1 MLHKQDFLTS
11 SDGLNLFWQAWEPTG
26 AVHGT
31 VCLVHGLGEH
41 SGRYAHVAAAF
52 TTAGLSLHAIDLRG
66 HGLSEGP
73 RGHTPSLAQWF
84 DDIDLLLRGAS
95 PDRPLFLYGHSL
107 GGILILSYG
116 IHRRSQLTGIISTG
130 PVLRISAEVPPLK
143 AVLGKILA
151 GLWPTFSQRS
161 GLIAADLS
169 HDQEVVQAYIDDPLV
184 HDWISSRL
192 FVEMIAAGQ
201 DTLEKAADFQL
212 PVLLYHAQIDRL
224 TDRTATEDFYTKIG
238 STDKTLHIWPNL
250 YHEVHNEPEKDQV
263 LAEMIEWIITRC

>member
-1 MLHKQDFLTS
+1 MHHTQDYLTA
-11 SDGLNLFWQAWEPTG
+11 SDGLSLFWQAWEPEGT
-26 AVHGT
+26 ARGT

-66 HGLSEGP
+66 HGQSEGP
-73 RGHTPSLAQWF
+73 RGHTPSLAQWL
-84 DDIDLLLRGAS
+84 DDIDMLLKGATLEL
-95 PDRPLFLYGHSL
+95 PRFLYGHSL
-107 GGILILSYG
+107 GGLLILNYG

-151 GLWPTFSQRS
+151 SLWPTFSLRS
-161 GLIAADLS
+161 GLVAADLS
-169 HDQEVVQAYIDDPLV
+169 RDQDVVQAYIDDPLV
-184 HDWISSRL
+184 HDLVSSRL

-224 TDRTATEDFYTKIG
+224 TDHTATEEFYAKIG
-238 STDKTLHIWPNL
+238 SVDKTLHIWPNL